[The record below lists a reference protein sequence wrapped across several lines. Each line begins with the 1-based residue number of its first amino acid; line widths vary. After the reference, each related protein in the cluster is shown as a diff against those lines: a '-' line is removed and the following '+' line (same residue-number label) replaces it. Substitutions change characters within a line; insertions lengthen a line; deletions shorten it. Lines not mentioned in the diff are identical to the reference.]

1 MNLPQAVV
9 HLHLA
14 APSLHPTRLTVTRL
28 LHPWKLHL
36 LCLFLVKCA
45 SLYVAS
51 VTFNTSDVA
60 THNLPV
66 TVSLGQVVPCSW
78 APCC

>member
-1 MNLPQAVV
+1 MHLPQAVV
-9 HLHLA
+9 HLHLV
-14 APSLHPTRLTVTRL
+14 APWLRPARLTVTRSL
-28 LHPWKLHL
+28 YPWKLHL
-36 LCLFLVKCA
+36 LCLFLVKCTL
-45 SLYVAS
+45 LYVAS

-66 TVSLGQVVPCSW
+66 AASLGQAAPCSW